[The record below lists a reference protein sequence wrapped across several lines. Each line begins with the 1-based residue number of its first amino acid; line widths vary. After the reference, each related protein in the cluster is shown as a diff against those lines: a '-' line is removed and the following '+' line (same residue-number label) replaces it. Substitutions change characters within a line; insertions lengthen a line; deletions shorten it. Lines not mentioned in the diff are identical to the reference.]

1 MGYVCPE
8 PLKKAFGSDAKFFV
22 LNPPNDTRYL
32 VLQRALASIGVCY
45 EYHMRAVSCEA
56 FAMTM
61 MNADLNW
68 NSLQLQVLN
77 NTTKM
82 TKEKRQKDA
91 ARFKEF
97 YDRYCFILTF
107 FMFL

>member
-1 MGYVCPE
+1 MGYVRPE
-8 PLKKAFGSDAKFFV
+8 PLEKAFGSDAKFFV

-68 NSLQLQVLN
+68 KSLQLQVLN
-77 NTTKM
+77 NAIW
-82 TKEKRQKDA
+82 TKEKREKDV

-97 YDRYCFILTF
+97 YDRYCFNTYLK
-107 FMFL
+107 